1 MLGAI
6 SRHSSLG
13 SKTVSFLLA
22 PDPLTGHPNP
32 RMLTRVDAGKRHG
45 CAHHGE
51 TTTDIGRD
59 WDDLIIP
66 DLDDEYDED
75 LDDEG

>member
-1 MLGAI
+1 MIDNIDRAA
-6 SRHSSLG
+6 S
-13 SKTVSFLLA
+13 A
-22 PDPLTGHPNP
+22 LTAVEAF
-32 RMLTRVDAGKRHG
+32 R

-66 DLDDEYDED
+66 DLDNEYDED
-75 LDDEG
+75 LDDKE

>member
-32 RMLTRVDAGKRHG
+32 RMLTRVDEDHPDCCKGMRR
-45 CAHHGE
+45 E
-51 TTTDIGRD
+51 VRD
-59 WDDLIIP
+59 NP
-66 DLDDEYDED
+66 DRELDD
-75 LDDEG
+75 DDMDD